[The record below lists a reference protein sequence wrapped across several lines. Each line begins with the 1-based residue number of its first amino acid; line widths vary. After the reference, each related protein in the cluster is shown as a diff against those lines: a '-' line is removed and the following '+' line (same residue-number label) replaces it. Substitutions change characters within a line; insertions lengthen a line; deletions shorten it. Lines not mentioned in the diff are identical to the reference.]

1 MENESLNLKNI
12 SFNKKLK
19 KNNFNQ
25 LLLLVFIILFLI
37 IFSLILTIFN
47 MNSLLNKYI
56 PILKNIKIYEDN
68 YLKNKE
74 KIDDINYNK
83 RNYILKSVYDED
95 IKFYKQILKLYAE
108 NKTAFKIRGRQRIM
122 EICGKIYN
130 ESNIK
135 TIQDKLNW
143 LLIHENPENKTNLVD
158 KILLHEYSKKKLGK
172 DICVPILKIYNSS
185 EEIDL
190 NQLPEKFV
198 LKCNHGCGMNILCSD
213 KSKLN
218 LMNAKIKLDEWMNLN
233 YGLRNFEYQYINI
246 NKKIFAEQYLL
257 DNINDYKIYCFNGE
271 PKFIRVQKK
280 LPDNSGKIN
289 NYYNLDWTLNDIET
303 GLGNHFVRRPDVI
316 FEKPKNLE
324 LMIKYARKLSSDF
337 SFVRVDFYD
346 LKEIV
351 YLGEMTF
358 SPSNIIFNCKDK
370 NQSLYLGNLLDIT
383 KVEKN

>member
-37 IFSLILTIFN
+37 IFSLILRIFK
-47 MNSLLNKYI
+47 MNSLIYKYI
-56 PILKNIKIYEDN
+56 PILKNIKNYGDN

-74 KIDDINYNK
+74 KINDINRNK
-83 RNYILKSVYDED
+83 RNYILKSIYDKD
-95 IKFYKQILKLYAE
+95 IGFYKQILKLYIE
-108 NKTAFKIRGRQRIM
+108 NKTKFRIRGRQKIM
-122 EICGKIYN
+122 EISGKIYN

-172 DICVPILKIYNSS
+172 DICVPILKVYNSS

-257 DNINDYKIYCFNGE
+257 DNIK
-271 PKFIRVQKK
+271 
-280 LPDNSGKIN
+280 
-289 NYYNLDWTLNDIET
+289 
-303 GLGNHFVRRPDVI
+303 
-316 FEKPKNLE
+316 
-324 LMIKYARKLSSDF
+324 
-337 SFVRVDFYD
+337 
-346 LKEIV
+346 
-351 YLGEMTF
+351 
-358 SPSNIIFNCKDK
+358 
-370 NQSLYLGNLLDIT
+370 
-383 KVEKN
+383 

>member
-1 MENESLNLKNI
+1 
-12 SFNKKLK
+12 
-19 KNNFNQ
+19 
-25 LLLLVFIILFLI
+25 
-37 IFSLILTIFN
+37 

-56 PILKNIKIYEDN
+56 PILKNIKFYGDN
-68 YLKNKE
+68 YLKNEE
-74 KIDDINYNK
+74 KINDINYNK
-83 RNYILKSVYDED
+83 RKKNYILKCVYDED
-95 IKFYKQILKLYAE
+95 IRFYKQILKLYAE

-122 EICGKIYN
+122 ERYGKIYN

-172 DICVPILKIYNSS
+172 DICVPILKVYNSS

-190 NQLPEKFV
+190 HQLPEKFV
-198 LKCNHGCGMNILCSD
+198 LKCNHGSGMNILCSD

-218 LMNAKIKLDEWMNLN
+218 LMNAKIKLDKWMSIN
-233 YGLRNFEYQYINI
+233 YGLISFEYQYINI

-257 DNINDYKIYCFNGE
+257 DNIIDYKIYCFNGE

-280 LPDNSGKIN
+280 LADDSEKVN
-289 NYYNLDWTLNDIET
+289 NYYNLDWTLNDIES
-303 GLGNHFVRRPDVI
+303 GLGKHFIRRPDFI

-346 LKEIV
+346 LNETV

-358 SPSNIIFNCKDK
+358 APSNIRFNCKDK

-383 KVEKN
+383 KVQTN